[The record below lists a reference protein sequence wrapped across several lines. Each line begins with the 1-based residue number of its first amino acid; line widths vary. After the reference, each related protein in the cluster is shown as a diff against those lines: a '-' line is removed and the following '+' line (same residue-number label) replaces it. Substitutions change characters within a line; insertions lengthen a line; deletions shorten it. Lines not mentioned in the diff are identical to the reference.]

1 VAEGGAPSQKTFR
14 AAANPEPLAEGG
26 FVFRRLII
34 PKASLAM
41 PLKGRGG
48 LAAAAAG
55 TAFALVAALPAPAL
69 AERVKVR
76 VEGKT
81 TTIFGSA
88 EPTLTTG
95 PNALAVLDAAS
106 LVGEFYYHVSPGP
119 FVDQIGRYPGAGF
132 SGWSYKVNG
141 VSPPVAADQAP
152 VKGGDTV
159 LWYWTT
165 FSEQGSTPTL
175 LLRRRAKA
183 NCYSVVSQNDKGLST
198 AASNAVLSVDGRR
211 VRARSGRAC
220 VGRHRGLVRATAPN
234 AVRSNA
240 LR

>member
-1 VAEGGAPSQKTFR
+1 VEGGAPSQKTFR

-26 FVFRRLII
+26 FVFRRLIT
-34 PKASLAM
+34 
-41 PLKGRGG
+41 
-48 LAAAAAG
+48 LAAAF
-55 TAFALVAALPAPAL
+55 TLVATLATPAL

-81 TTIFGSA
+81 TTIFGSP

-119 FVDQIGRYPGAGF
+119 FVDQIGRYPGVGF
-132 SGWSYKVNG
+132 SGWSYKING

-152 VKGGDTV
+152 VKDGDTV

-183 NCYSVVSQNDKGLST
+183 NCYSVVSQNDLGAST
-198 AASNAVLSVDGRR
+198 PAANSVLIVDGRR
-211 VRARSGRAC
+211 VKARAGRAC

-234 AVRSNA
+234 TVRSNA

>member
-1 VAEGGAPSQKTFR
+1 
-14 AAANPEPLAEGG
+14 
-26 FVFRRLII
+26 VFRRLII
-34 PKASLAM
+34 
-41 PLKGRGG
+41 
-48 LAAAAAG
+48 LAAAV
-55 TAFALVAALPAPAL
+55 TLVAVLTTPAL

-81 TTIFGSA
+81 TTIFGST

-106 LVGEFYYHVSPGP
+106 MVGEFYYHVSPGP
-119 FVDQIGRYPGAGF
+119 FVDQIGRFPGVGF
-132 SGWSYKVNG
+132 SGWSYKING
-141 VSPPVAADQAP
+141 VSPPVAADGAP
-152 VKGGDTV
+152 VKDGDTV
-159 LWYWTT
+159 LWYWAT

-183 NCYSVVSQNDKGLST
+183 NCYSVVSQNDQGLST
-198 AASNAVLSVDGRR
+198 AASNAVLNVDGRR
-211 VRARSGRAC
+211 VRTRSGRGC
-220 VGRHRGLVRATAPN
+220 VGKHRGLVRATAPN